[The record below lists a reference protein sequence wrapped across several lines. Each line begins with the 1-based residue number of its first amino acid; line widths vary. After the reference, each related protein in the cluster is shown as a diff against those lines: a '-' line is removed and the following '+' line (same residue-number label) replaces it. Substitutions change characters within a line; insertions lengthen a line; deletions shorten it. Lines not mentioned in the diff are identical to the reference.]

1 MDLAILLVLAT
12 CAGLFAYM
20 QHDMTKRRA
29 MLEQLAR
36 DIGGVANEDEAR
48 AILHGVPVRFAFVQR
63 GSGKSRHWWT
73 EAECTPPPAYPLDLH
88 VRRHGWFDERM
99 IACGTMVDVQVGDP
113 RFDETFLVE
122 AAPADVV
129 RQLFDQDFRT
139 FLLSVSGALTSVHEG
154 PSRVVRLSVRGRIED
169 LGEAR
174 RYLEMLAQLA
184 ARVPA
189 AFTQAD
195 AAIPTRFIGS
205 PFREIVDT
213 SAQRDAGGQR
223 LIEVDRVAALRKARA
238 KQTRIVAIIV
248 AFVLCGSYAVYAWYS
263 GW

>member
-1 MDLAILLVLAT
+1 MGPSILLVVGT

-20 QHDMTKRRA
+20 KHDMTKRRA
-29 MLEQLAR
+29 MIEQLAR

-48 AILHGVPVRFAFVQR
+48 ATLLGVPVRFAFVQR
-63 GSGKSRHWWT
+63 GTGRSRQWWT

-88 VRRHGWFDERM
+88 VRRRGWFDERM
-99 IACGTMVDVQVGDP
+99 IARGTMVDVQVGEP

-189 AFTQAD
+189 AFMQAD
-195 AAIPTRFIGS
+195 AALPTQSIGS

-238 KQTRIVAIIV
+238 KQTRIVTIIV
-248 AFVLCGSYAVYAWYS
+248 ALVLFGGYLVWAGHSD
-263 GW
+263 